1 MRLNLVFAFL
11 FIVVGSLGA
20 IFWKVDSDFYS
31 QKIRSNESQ
40 SRVQISAISHSIETE
55 IEGLTQVLDLAY
67 PIISEMKHDYSSDQV
82 FSKFQMIGKLQKIE
96 TGEYNFEN
104 VSYLQKT
111 PIRSWAKTYTF
122 FALKNLKSEN
132 FEKAKVQVLHDT
144 ARKPWLLFV
153 VKSSVTQNM
162 YAAILG
168 KDFFQ
173 SIVDHQKGQL
183 GTVSILNNSGQVI
196 AHSTAEYVG
205 LDLKEDEIVKEISAG
220 THSNGSGFFRGLQNE
235 MNHGF
240 YEKLENHDLYVTIST
255 PMTDLMAERS
265 ALKKKFIFLGFGVI
279 FIGLAL
285 LFFFDSAR
293 KNEIDIPA
301 STITTQKA
309 AEVPVVPV
317 TVAPQIKPQQIEE
330 VKMMPPSPVPV
341 ENETQKSEFEN
352 LFGQRKIAEAFDM
365 IDNLDTPPRKLIE
378 AESLTTTKELPPKQ
392 PVIEPNQKIEEIAPI
407 AKPLI
412 VIQRREYKSDQFEV
426 DVRKPGAKL

>member
-11 FIVVGSLGA
+11 FIVVGSIGA

-67 PIISEMKHDYSSDQV
+67 PIISEMKRDYTSDQV
-82 FSKFQMIGKLQKIE
+82 FSKFQMIGKLQKTD

-104 VSYLQKT
+104 ISYLEKT

-144 ARKPWLLFV
+144 TRKPWLLFV

-173 SIVDHQKGQL
+173 SVVDHQKGQM

-220 THSNGSGFFRGLQNE
+220 THSNGSGFFKGLQNE
-235 MNHGF
+235 VNHGF
-240 YEKLENHDLYVTIST
+240 YDRIENHDLYVTIST
-255 PMTDLMAERS
+255 PMTELMAERA

-285 LFFFDSAR
+285 LFFFDPSR
-293 KNEIDIPA
+293 KNEIDIPTA
-301 STITTQKA
+301 VITQKTT
-309 AEVPVVPV
+309 EVPVVSTV
-317 TVAPQIKPQQIEE
+317 VAPQLKPQPTEE
-330 VKMMPPSPVPV
+330 VKMMPPSPIPV

-378 AESLTTTKELPPKQ
+378 GETESRRQELPPKQ
-392 PVIEPNQKIEEIAPI
+392 PTVEANQKLEEVAPI
-407 AKPLI
+407 TKPLI
-412 VIQRREYKSDQFEV
+412 VMQRREHKSDHFEV